1 MWQQMPDQQLT
12 DINLRHAS
20 HIEEAASDRFAS
32 RKQTPDR
39 AHFTGL
45 RVRVGVLLIVVG
57 RSLCEDE
64 ALANHPAH

>member
-1 MWQQMPDQQLT
+1 MWQQMPDQQLI
-12 DINLRHAS
+12 DINLRHATL
-20 HIEEAASDRFAS
+20 IQEAETNRIAS
-32 RKQTPDR
+32 RRDTQSR

-45 RVRVGVLLIVVG
+45 RVRVGALLIVVG

>member
-12 DINLRHAS
+12 DINLRHANL
-20 HIEEAASDRFAS
+20 IQEAASDRIAS
-32 RKQTPDR
+32 GKHTTDR

-45 RVRVGVLLIVVG
+45 RVRVGALLIVVG

>member
-12 DINLRHAS
+12 DINIRHANL
-20 HIEEAASDRFAS
+20 IEEAASDRIAS
-32 RKQTPDR
+32 RSDTPDR
-39 AHFTGL
+39 SHFIGF
-45 RVRVGVLLIVVG
+45 RVRVGALLIVVG